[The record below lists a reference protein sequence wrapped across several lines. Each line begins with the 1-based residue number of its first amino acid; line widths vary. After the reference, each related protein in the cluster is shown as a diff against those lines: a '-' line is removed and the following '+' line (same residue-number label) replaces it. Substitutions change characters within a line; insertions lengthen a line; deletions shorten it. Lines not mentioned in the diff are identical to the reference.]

1 MAGGGRG
8 SPLAV
13 SLKKMGS
20 WLAMLS
26 IRLYQRFLSF
36 VISPDYD
43 TVITKSFFVL
53 MLDSEGYY
61 LTIDVVGRSYP
72 QRIVNDM
79 SCNDLVMA
87 YDEKFDITKA
97 LDGDR

>member
-1 MAGGGRG
+1 MPPYAYVPDVVAGGGRG

-13 SLKKMGS
+13 SLKKIGS

-26 IRLYQRFLSF
+26 IRLYQQFLMS
-36 VISPDYD
+36 VILPDYD

-61 LTIDVVGRSYP
+61 LTFNVVGTEEVTRK
-72 QRIVNDM
+72 
-79 SCNDLVMA
+79 
-87 YDEKFDITKA
+87 E
-97 LDGDR
+97 

>member
-1 MAGGGRG
+1 
-8 SPLAV
+8 
-13 SLKKMGS
+13 
-20 WLAMLS
+20 
-26 IRLYQRFLSF
+26 
-36 VISPDYD
+36 
-43 TVITKSFFVL
+43 
-53 MLDSEGYY
+53 MLDSEGYC
-61 LTIDVVGRSYP
+61 LTINVVGRSYP

>member
-13 SLKKMGS
+13 SLKKIGS

-43 TVITKSFFVL
+43 TVKTKSFFVL

-61 LTIDVVGRSYP
+61 LTINVVVGRSHP

-79 SCNDLVMA
+79 SCNDL
-87 YDEKFDITKA
+87 DDIWHIMRNCISRKP
-97 LDGDR
+97 